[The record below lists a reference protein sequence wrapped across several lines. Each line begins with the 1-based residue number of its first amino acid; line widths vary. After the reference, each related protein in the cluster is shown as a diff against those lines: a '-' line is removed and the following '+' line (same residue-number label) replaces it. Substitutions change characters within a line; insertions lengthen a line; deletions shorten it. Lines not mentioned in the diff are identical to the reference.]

1 MILPLH
7 FCSERRRKKQTILL
21 QKEGRKK
28 GGKNGVTKKEKGAV
42 VFFFSSQTNEFDL
55 KRHAFLLTDHL
66 LLHWRRYIYKK
77 KPLEM

>member
-1 MILPLH
+1 MASL
-7 FCSERRRKKQTILL
+7 RKKKVQL
-21 QKEGRKK
+21 
-28 GGKNGVTKKEKGAV
+28 
-42 VFFFSSQTNEFDL
+42 FFFSSQTNEFDL